1 MTLINRYII
10 LGQGE
15 LKKILPELNETK
27 INMPINPLFN
37 HLPEEF
43 ANYGGKCPTYIRPL
57 SNFTFGAEF
66 ECLLPRLESTS
77 SNADVRNTH
86 INGYHSRYPDP
97 VEWLPAYLNDDAS
110 RSSTHCESD
119 SSVRTS
125 RHGFTGVEF
134 VTPPVKGALGVR
146 YICNVAD
153 KLREEGCRVNAT
165 CGLHLHVGLKGI
177 VGNAKV
183 DDVVAFLAQ
192 LNKLVLN
199 FQDGLYA
206 QTGTRRDRNNYC
218 RRHDKNESL
227 MAVAKSVGD
236 KRKGSKDQNDYCRL
250 WDYAERYRCLNLRN
264 LRRGMGDGKATL
276 EFRFPAGTLNTDKIA
291 MHLATIVFLC
301 RLAWKTRHTKAD
313 SVTWDLNKGYQKQSS
328 KAGVRTLKVLLRKM
342 NSAKQGKYLKYEST
356 IFADKWDSMQ
366 EVALRMAEKYDN
378 RA

>member
-1 MTLINRYII
+1 
-10 LGQGE
+10 
-15 LKKILPELNETK
+15 
-27 INMPINPLFN
+27 MPINPLFN

-43 ANYGGKCPTYIRPL
+43 SNYGGKCPTYIRPL

-66 ECLLPRLESTS
+66 EALLPRLDTTS
-77 SNADVRNTH
+77 DNADVRNTY
-86 INGYHSRYPDP
+86 INGYHSRNPSPTD
-97 VEWLPAYLNDDAS
+97 WLPRYVGSSENGRIS
-110 RSSTHCESD
+110 YGSTHCERD
-119 SSVRTS
+119 ASVSTS
-125 RHGFTGVEF
+125 RHGYTGVEF
-134 VTPPVKGALGVR
+134 VTPAVKGALGVK
-146 YICNVAD
+146 YICDVAD
-153 KLREEGCRVNAT
+153 KLREEGCRVNST

-177 VGNAKV
+177 VGSAKV

-206 QTGTRRDRNNYC
+206 QTGTRRDRNHYC
-218 RRHDKNESL
+218 RRHNATENL
-227 MAVAKSVGD
+227 MAVAKTVGD
-236 KRKGSKDQNDYCRL
+236 KSKGSKDQNDFTRI

-264 LRRGMGDGKATL
+264 LSRGMGDGKATL

-301 RLAWKTRHTKAD
+301 RLAWKTRHTKSD
-313 SVTWDLNKGYQKQSS
+313 SVSWNLNKGYQKNAS

-366 EVALRMAEKYDN
+366 ETALRMAEKYDN
-378 RA
+378 RV

>member
-1 MTLINRYII
+1 
-10 LGQGE
+10 
-15 LKKILPELNETK
+15 
-27 INMPINPLFN
+27 MPINPLFN

-43 ANYGGKCPTYIRPL
+43 SNYGGKCPTYIRPL

-66 ECLLPRLESTS
+66 EALLPRLESTS
-77 SNADVRNTH
+77 DNADVRNTYV
-86 INGYHSRYPDP
+86 NGYHSRNRSPTD
-97 VEWLPAYLNDDAS
+97 WLPRYVGGSEDGRIS
-110 RSSTHCESD
+110 YGSTHCESD

-134 VTPPVKGALGVR
+134 VTPPVKGALGVK
-146 YICNVAD
+146 YICDVAD

-218 RRHDKNESL
+218 RRHNENENL
-227 MAVAKSVGD
+227 MAVAKTVGD
-236 KRKGSKDQNDYCRL
+236 KSKGSKDQNDYTRL

-264 LRRGMGDGKATL
+264 LSRGMGNGKATL

-313 SVTWDLNKGYQKQSS
+313 SVTWNLNKGYHKNAS

-356 IFADKWDSMQ
+356 VFADKWDSMQ
-366 EVALRMAEKYDN
+366 ETALRMAEKYDN